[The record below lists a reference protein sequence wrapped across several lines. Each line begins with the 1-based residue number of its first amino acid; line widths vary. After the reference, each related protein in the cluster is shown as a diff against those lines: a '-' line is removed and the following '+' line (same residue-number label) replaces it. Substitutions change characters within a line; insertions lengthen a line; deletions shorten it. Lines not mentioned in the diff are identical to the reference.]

1 MCYYKTDEFMQ
12 QSGRIDSQ
20 IGKKL
25 KFEVWEQCK
34 FRGYWNFFTMYGY
47 KVKFESSVN
56 SEGIETSITII
67 RYLVRFE
74 SSVNSEGIET
84 WNLSEHGGLL
94 FESSVNSEGIETY
107 VWFNKIW

>member
-25 KFEVWEQCK
+25 KFE
-34 FRGYWNFFTMYGY
+34 
-47 KVKFESSVN
+47 
-56 SEGIETSITII
+56 
-67 RYLVRFE
+67 
-74 SSVNSEGIET
+74 
-84 WNLSEHGGLL
+84 

-107 VWFNKIW
+107 NNLERLGY